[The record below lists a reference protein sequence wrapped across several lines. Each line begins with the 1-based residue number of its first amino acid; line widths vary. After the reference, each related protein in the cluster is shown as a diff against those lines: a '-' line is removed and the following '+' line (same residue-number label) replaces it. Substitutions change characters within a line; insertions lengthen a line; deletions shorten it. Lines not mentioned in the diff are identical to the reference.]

1 MTYLRWIRNQW
12 DRSLGIAAGVVGA
25 AALLI
30 GAVQTSRALYP
41 AQQIPYLVSGGLLGL
56 FLLGVGATAW
66 LSADLR
72 DEWRKLDELHEA
84 VVARGTV
91 PQPGATAP
99 ATDGAGTPDVVRAT
113 PAEAVLR

>member
-1 MTYLRWIRNQW
+1 MSYLRWIQNQW
-12 DRSLGIAAGVVGA
+12 DRSIGIAAGVVGA

-72 DEWRKLDELHEA
+72 DEWRKLDELHDA
-84 VVARGTV
+84 VISRGTGEL
-91 PQPGATAP
+91 PSLAAP
-99 ATDGAGTPDVVRAT
+99 APDGTAARDTVRAT
-113 PAEAVLR
+113 SAEALR